1 MFYEISKYKVGNTGC
16 KVQFTKLIFETSAV
30 TFRAEEE
37 VRNAE
42 IAKRKADME
51 EKIRL
56 ENEEKQR
63 QNDLENQRKQQQE
76 LAQMETRRKQEEQ
89 ARAEAKLREE
99 QEEAEKERLKMQ
111 QELGT

>member
-1 MFYEISKYKVGNTGC
+1 MNTGC

-76 LAQMETRRKQEEQ
+76 LAQMETRRKQQEEQ